1 MSLGTAA
8 GLGQMIY
15 GNIQK
20 NKLQKQTDANA
31 ALRPT
36 YNINPEEYQMQALAE
51 SRAGSGMSDA
61 ARTAYMND
69 ANAGLSNVTSAILKA
84 GGNPNAIGSA
94 YGSYEKGI
102 NKLAMYD
109 DEMRMRNLNNVT
121 NAWARMS
128 ANRDKEYQV
137 NQYQPWRDRQT
148 ALAGQLQ
155 GAVNTANA
163 GFNTLGSGLMSI
175 AGRLADL
182 NQKPQTFTP
191 SYSNINQLPMGN
203 NMPSAP
209 APSPMSY
216 IGLPQPQ
223 YGPMAPQAQSQSGD
237 FWWNNGLPQIL

>member
-1 MSLGTAA
+1 MGLGTAA

-20 NKLQKQTDANA
+20 NKLQNQIDANVA
-31 ALRPT
+31 SRPT
-36 YNINPEEYQMQALAE
+36 YTINPEEKQMLALAE

-102 NKLAMYD
+102 SKLAMYD
-109 DEMRMRNLNNVT
+109 DDMRMRNLNNVT
-121 NAWARMS
+121 NAWARNS
-128 ANRDKEYQV
+128 ANRDKEWQL
-137 NQYQPWRDRQT
+137 NKFQPWRDKQT
-148 ALAGQLQ
+148 ALAWQLQ
-155 GAVNTANA
+155 GALNTQNA
-163 GFNTLGSGLMSI
+163 GFNTFGSGLMGI
-175 AGRLADL
+175 AGKLAEM

-191 SYSNINQLPMGN
+191 TYSPTPQLPN
-203 NMPSAP
+203 TTS
-209 APSPMSY
+209 APSPSPMPY

-223 YGPMAPQAQSQSGD
+223 YGPVAPQAQSQSGD